1 MHLKLGLLQI
11 RGDKM
16 KQQIQL
22 GAYLFSKHVTKI
34 TGITAATFI
43 LSGVLSGAAFADKNA
58 ENGKVLYEKSKC
70 QKCHGTE
77 VFTRKD
83 RKVKSLKALETQ
95 VRMCDS
101 QLSVN
106 WFDEDISD
114 VVAYLNKAF
123 YKFDTQS
130 NKAAKTDETKLAD

>member
-1 MHLKLGLLQI
+1 
-11 RGDKM
+11 M
-16 KQQIQL
+16 KHQIQL
-22 GAYLFSKHVTKI
+22 GAYVLSKRISKI
-34 TGITAATFI
+34 AGIVAATLV
-43 LSGVLSGAAFADKNA
+43 LSGVLSGTAFAEKNA

-77 VFTRKD
+77 VFTRNG

-123 YKFDTQS
+123 YKFDTKS
-130 NKAAKTDETKLAD
+130 NKSKKVDETKLAH

>member
-1 MHLKLGLLQI
+1 M
-11 RGDKM
+11 
-16 KQQIQL
+16 
-22 GAYLFSKHVTKI
+22 
-34 TGITAATFI
+34 
-43 LSGVLSGAAFADKNA
+43 
-58 ENGKVLYEKSKC
+58 GKALYDKSKC

-77 VFTRKD
+77 VFIRED

-114 VVAYLNKAF
+114 VVAYLNEAF
-123 YKFDTQS
+123 YKFDVKTN
-130 NKAAKTDETKLAD
+130 NKEEDNETIIK